1 MNVVDLLAILPY
13 FVSFVMEELKDTQVP
28 VLITLVLCDNN
39 YCGSGQQR
47 SRRRFPGDRESWEG
61 DSADQSDAHPQGFQ
75 GPLPQ
80 DQHHQHHHPIHNHIH
95 GYHQIF
101 VVIPSSFLINL
112 PYGESQTSHIFCWL
126 FPGFGFSTG
135 A

>member
-28 VLITLVLCDNN
+28 ALITLVFK
-39 YCGSGQQR
+39 YCGSGQR

-75 GPLPQ
+75 GL
-80 DQHHQHHHPIHNHIH
+80 
-95 GYHQIF
+95 
-101 VVIPSSFLINL
+101 SSFSSL
-112 PYGESQTSHIFCWL
+112 TSPSNFPPPRNHL
-126 FPGFGFSTG
+126 FNGPQPHPPHYRHHNYRHHN
-135 A
+135 

>member
-28 VLITLVLCDNN
+28 ALITLVFK
-39 YCGSGQQR
+39 YCGSGQR
-47 SRRRFPGDRESWEG
+47 SRRRLPGDRESWEG

-75 GPLPQ
+75 GLLPQ